1 MNRVVRPGSYITM
14 RLIVL
19 LLLCLTLVTH
29 YALWWGKGGWLDVR
43 QMQTRLVAQKET
55 NEALTA
61 RNNALL
67 AEVQDL
73 RSGTHAV
80 EERARS
86 EFGMMREGEIFVQ
99 IVPPGGSAATT
110 SSPR

>member
-1 MNRVVRPGSYITM
+1 MYGKCRPS
-14 RLIVL
+14 
-19 LLLCLTLVTH
+19 
-29 YALWWGKGGWLDVR
+29 WLR
-43 QMQTRLVAQKET
+43 KKET

-99 IVPPGGSAATT
+99 IVPPGGSASTT